1 MVPMVKVLVMEVTM
15 KSQAPDFLH
24 SYMIYFMVLV
34 TVAMGM
40 VDMAAMVFVGMVVM
54 GSIDMDVVTEDMAL
68 VVMEGMDVPVPM
80 VDMDTVMAT
89 TDMVDLVV
97 IEVINAIGMEA

>member
-54 GSIDMDVVTEDMAL
+54 GSTDMDM
-68 VVMEGMDVPVPM
+68 
-80 VDMDTVMAT
+80 
-89 TDMVDLVV
+89 
-97 IEVINAIGMEA
+97 